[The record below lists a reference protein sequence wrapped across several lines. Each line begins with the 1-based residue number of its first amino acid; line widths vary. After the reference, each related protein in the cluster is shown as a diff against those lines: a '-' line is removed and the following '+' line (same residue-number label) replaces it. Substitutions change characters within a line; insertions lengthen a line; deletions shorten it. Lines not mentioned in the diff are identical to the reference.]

1 MQGIGR
7 IDTNLVDQFVLSRK
21 LNECEL
27 IFN

>member
-7 IDTNLVDQFVLSRK
+7 IQDNLVDQVVLSRK